1 MIELG
6 MHTDNWRCL
15 GGSLEKAVEAAKKLK
30 LTTIEFGVIDGQNFI
45 QGLGYDPAVSLDT
58 NPIRLRRYLEKN
70 GLRPSQIDA
79 AYPITGPLGST
90 FAVRYVQRAI
100 QFAHAIGC
108 PRVVTTDGQFKP
120 KEYTDEEVLS
130 FAKENYRQIL
140 EWAEDYEIIINI
152 EPHGPYTT
160 NPEIMERMLNF
171 FDTPW
176 LRMNFDTGNTFIA
189 GQDPPTFLKR
199 FLPKLSHM
207 HVKDVA
213 PELEADRGESTGIG
227 TSYVSIGKGINAD
240 NIKECI
246 KIIKKSDWDGV
257 LSIECLGTDELLWAS
272 VDWLRDQIANA

>member
-15 GGSLEKAVEAAKKLK
+15 SGSFEQAVEAAKRLGMKN
-30 LTTIEFGVIDGQNFI
+30 IEFGVIYGQNFV

-58 NPIRLRRYLEKN
+58 NPIKLRRYLEKN
-70 GLRPSQIDA
+70 DLRPSQIDA
-79 AYPITGPLGST
+79 AFPVTGPLGST

-108 PRVVTTDGQFKP
+108 PRVDTTDGQFKP
-120 KEYTDEEVLS
+120 KGYTDEEVLT
-130 FAKENYRQIL
+130 FTKENYRQIL
-140 EWAEDYEIIINI
+140 DWAEDYEIIIDI

-160 NPEIMERMLNF
+160 NPEYMERMLNF

-176 LRMNFDTGNTFIA
+176 LRMNFDTGNTYIA
-189 GQDPPTFLKR
+189 GQDPPAFLKR

-207 HVKDVA
+207 HIKDVTK
-213 PELEADRGESTGIG
+213 ELQAERGETTSIG
-227 TSYVSIGKGINAD
+227 TSYSPIGQGVNAE

-246 KIIKKSDWDGV
+246 KLLKKANWDGV
-257 LSIECLGTDELLWAS
+257 LSIECLGTDEILSAS